1 MKQTLVHILLLV
13 CPLILSAQQPI
24 DLSGEWKVSLPNAPL
39 DQAPTA
45 VANSTLYTLHSST
58 LTLPGTLDDAGLGDP
73 NTLAPALSKPQ
84 LSRLTRKH
92 AFIGQAQ
99 YQREITITK
108 EMAGR
113 PLQLLLER
121 VMWRS
126 RLLIDG
132 QDVGQVQESL
142 VSPHVF
148 SINSLTEGKHT
159 LTLIIDNSKL
169 YDISVDNL
177 AHSYTNDTQIMWNGV
192 LGRMELS
199 ITPAA
204 SDVQVYPDVERQ
216 QVLIQV
222 NGTATDYAFTLDG
235 YSVEPTKVADGQYLL
250 PIRNMKLW
258 DEFTPNLYTLTV
270 TPLPSL
276 PNQNPTAVAHS
287 AKKPTAVANS
297 TLYTLH
303 SSLSTSFG
311 MRSFKADGNR
321 LLINGR
327 PTFLRG
333 TLECCIFPLT
343 GTPPTDERGWMK
355 VFTTA
360 REYGLNH
367 LRFHSWCPP
376 EAAFRVADRMGF
388 YCQVELPNWSL
399 KVNQDSA
406 TARFL
411 YREADN
417 LLRNYGNHPSLCIVS
432 CGNEL
437 QPDFEF
443 LNELTRYMKQR
454 DPRHLYVTSTFTF
467 EKGHGVKQEPE
478 DDIFITQ
485 WTDNGW
491 VRGQGVFDERVPDFR
506 SDYREAAKN
515 ITVPLIS
522 HEIGQYSVYPNIRE
536 IEKYTGVL
544 DPLNFKAIR
553 DDLKKKGLLHKA
565 DDYLKASG
573 RLAAILYKEEIERA
587 MKTPQQS
594 GFQLLDLHDFPGQG
608 TALVGLLD
616 AFWDS
621 KGLIEP
627 QRFREFC
634 APVVPLAHFEK
645 AVWRADET
653 FTATIDIANYS
664 QQSMDGKT
672 IVWQLL
678 DTDGKVYDHGETVC
692 TGSGSKLYTLH
703 STLYTIENAQRLELL
718 VSIKDTPWRNRWSI
732 WVYPDVALP
741 HDKHILV
748 TANID
753 DALRALKKGKKV
765 LFSPKKE
772 VVKGLEGKFLPVFW
786 SPVHFPKQ
794 AGTMGLLCDPHH
806 PALAHFPTDMHSDWQ
821 WWNLVKRSRVMVLDS
836 IFPPQNPT
844 AVANSTLSTLHSPL
858 STPFIVESID
868 NFVNNRRL
876 AQIFEARVGK
886 GSLVFSSIDLLT
898 DAHLPELRQMQYSLL
913 KYMQASEFSPV
924 HTITESDLRSL
935 LQETTE

>member
-1 MKQTLVHILLLV
+1 MTA
-13 CPLILSAQQPI
+13 SAQQRL
-24 DLSGEWKVSLPNAPL
+24 DLSGAWSVSFGNSEGHSIVLPN
-39 DQAPTA
+39 
-45 VANSTLYTLHSST
+45 
-58 LTLPGTLDDAGLGDP
+58 TLDGAGLGEP
-73 NTLAPALSKPQ
+73 NTLKPALTKPQ

-92 AFIGQAQ
+92 SYIGEAK
-99 YQREITITK
+99 YQREVTISK
-108 EMAGR
+108 EMAGK

-132 QDVGQVQESL
+132 QDIGKTQESL

-148 SINSLTEGKHT
+148 CIKGLTEGRHT
-159 LTLIIDNSKL
+159 LTLVIDNSKQH
-169 YDISVDNL
+169 DISVDNL

-199 ITPAA
+199 VTPAV
-204 SDVQVYPDVERQ
+204 SDVQVYPDIEKQ
-216 QVLIQV
+216 QVSIKV
-222 NGTATDYAFTLDG
+222 KGSAIDYAFTLDG
-235 YSVEPTKVADGQYLL
+235 CSVLPTKIADGEYVL
-250 PIRNMKLW
+250 PIHNMKLW

-270 TPLPSL
+270 TALHTSPLSPLTS
-276 PNQNPTAVAHS
+276 H
-287 AKKPTAVANS
+287 
-297 TLYTLH
+297 
-303 SSLSTSFG
+303 LSVSFG
-311 MRSFKADGNR
+311 MRSFKSQGNR
-321 LLINGR
+321 LLINGK

-376 EAAFRVADRMGF
+376 EAAFRVADKLGF
-388 YCQVELPNWSL
+388 YLQVELPNWSL

-411 YREADN
+411 YQEFDN
-417 LLRNYGNHPSLCIVS
+417 IIRNYGNHPSLCIIS

-437 QPDFEF
+437 QPDFKF
-443 LNELTRYMKQR
+443 LNELTHYMKSK
-454 DPRHLYVTSTFTF
+454 DSRHLYVTSTFTF
-467 EKGHGVKQEPE
+467 EKGHGSTQEPE

-491 VRGQGVFDERVPDFR
+491 VRGQGVFDERVPDFK

-544 DPLNFKAIR
+544 EPLNFKAIR
-553 DDLKKKGLLHKA
+553 DDLQKKGLLHKA

-573 RLAAILYKEEIERA
+573 KLAVILYKEEIERA

-621 KGLIEP
+621 KGLVEP
-627 QRFREFC
+627 QRFREAC
-634 APVVPLAHFEK
+634 APVVPLAQFDK

-653 FTATIDIANYS
+653 FTAQIDISNYS
-664 QQSMDGKT
+664 LESMGNKEICWHLSDEMGNIYAEGT
-672 IVWQLL
+672 GRDISIQLN
-678 DTDGKVYDHGETVC
+678 KVSE
-692 TGSGSKLYTLH
+692 
-703 STLYTIENAQRLELL
+703 AQRFELV

-732 WVYPDVALP
+732 WVYPEVALP
-741 HDKHILV
+741 QDKQILV

-753 DALRALKKGKKV
+753 EALKALNKGKKV

-772 VVKGLEGKFLPVFW
+772 MVKGLEGKFLPVFW
-786 SPVHFPKQ
+786 SPVHFPNQ
-794 AGTMGLLCDPHH
+794 AGTMGLLCDPRH

-836 IFPPQNPT
+836 I
-844 AVANSTLSTLHSPL
+844 ASVSP
-858 STPFIVESID
+858 IVESID

-886 GSLVFSSIDLLT
+886 GSLIFSSIDLLT
-898 DAHLPELRQMQYSLL
+898 DSHLPELRQMQYSLL
-913 KYMQASEFSPV
+913 KYMQSSDFSPV
-924 HTITESDLRSL
+924 QTITENDLRSL
-935 LQETTE
+935 LLESATEQKTGATSVYE

>member
-1 MKQTLVHILLLV
+1 MKKCITFALLAL
-13 CPLILSAQQPI
+13 PLFVFAQQRL
-24 DLSGEWKVSLPNAPL
+24 DLSGEWKVSLNNRGNQTIML
-39 DQAPTA
+39 
-45 VANSTLYTLHSST
+45 
-58 LTLPGTLDDAGLGDP
+58 P
-73 NTLAPALSKPQ
+73 NTLDGAGIGEPNTLSPALTKPQ

-92 AFIGQAQ
+92 SFIGEAK

-108 EMAGR
+108 EMAGK
-113 PLQLLLER
+113 PLELLLER

-132 QDVGQVQESL
+132 QDAGQIQESL

-148 SINSLTEGKHT
+148 HIKGLTEGKHT
-159 LTLIIDNSKL
+159 LTLFIDNRKL
-169 YDISVDNL
+169 HEISVDNL

-192 LGRMELS
+192 LGRMELNVAPV
-199 ITPAA
+199 IT
-204 SDVQVYPDVERQ
+204 DVQIYPDIEKQ
-216 QVLIQV
+216 QVSIKV
-222 NGTATDYAFTLDG
+222 RGSAADYGFTLDG
-235 YSVEPTKVADGQYLL
+235 CSVVPTKVGDGEYVLT
-250 PIRNMKLW
+250 ISNMKLW
-258 DEFTPNLYTLTV
+258 DEFTPNLYTLTA
-270 TPLPSL
+270 TTLPS
-276 PNQNPTAVAHS
+276 
-287 AKKPTAVANS
+287 
-297 TLYTLH
+297 
-303 SSLSTSFG
+303 SSLSVSFG
-311 MRSFKADGNR
+311 MRSFKAKGNR
-321 LLINGR
+321 LLINGN

-343 GTPPTDERGWMK
+343 GTPPTDERDWMK

-376 EAAFRVADRMGF
+376 EAAFRVADKMGF

-406 TARFL
+406 TAKFL
-411 YREADN
+411 YQEFDN
-417 LLRNYGNHPSLCIVS
+417 IIRNYGNHPSLCIIS

-437 QPDFEF
+437 QPDFKF
-443 LNELTRYMKQR
+443 LNELTLYMKTQ

-491 VRGQGVFDERVPDFR
+491 VRGQGVFDERVPDFK

-515 ITVPLIS
+515 ITVPLVS
-522 HEIGQYSVYPNIRE
+522 HEIGQYSVYPNIKE
-536 IEKYTGVL
+536 IDKYTGIL

-553 DDLKKKGLLHKA
+553 NDLQKKGLLHKA

-573 RLAAILYKEEIERA
+573 KLAVILYKEEIERA

-621 KGLIEP
+621 KGLVEP
-627 QRFREFC
+627 QRFREAC
-634 APVVPLAHFEK
+634 APVVPLAQFDK
-645 AVWRADET
+645 AVWKADET
-653 FTATIDIANYS
+653 FTARVDIANYS
-664 QQSMDGKT
+664 LESMEGKT
-672 IVWQLL
+672 ICWQL
-678 DTDGKVYDHGETVC
+678 TDEMGDVYAE
-692 TGSGSKLYTLH
+692 GSGKNISISLNKV
-703 STLYTIENAQRLELL
+703 SEAKRLELI
-718 VSIKDTPWRNRWSI
+718 VSIKDTPWRNRWNI
-732 WVYPDVALP
+732 WVYPDVIMP
-741 HDKHILV
+741 QDKKILV
-748 TANID
+748 TSNID
-753 DALRALKKGKKV
+753 EAMKALNKGKKV

-772 VVKGLEGKFLPVFW
+772 TVKGLEGKFLPVFW

-794 AGTMGLLCDPHH
+794 AGTMGLLCDPRH

-836 IFPPQNPT
+836 IAP
-844 AVANSTLSTLHSPL
+844 VSP
-858 STPFIVESID
+858 IVESVD

-876 AQIFEARVGK
+876 AQVFETKVGK
-886 GSLVFSSIDLLT
+886 GSLIFSSIDLLT
-898 DAHLPELRQMQYSLL
+898 DSNLPEIRQMQYSLL
-913 KYMQASEFSPV
+913 RYMQSTEFHPSTSLSESQ
-924 HTITESDLRSL
+924 LRSL
-935 LQETTE
+935 LLNEATEQKTGATSIYD

>member
-1 MKQTLVHILLLV
+1 MKKCITFALLAL
-13 CPLILSAQQPI
+13 PLFVFAQQRL
-24 DLSGEWKVSLPNAPL
+24 DLSGEWKVSLNNSG
-39 DQAPTA
+39 DQTIM
-45 VANSTLYTLHSST
+45 L
-58 LTLPGTLDDAGLGDP
+58 P
-73 NTLAPALSKPQ
+73 NTLDGAGIGEPNTLSPALTKPQ

-92 AFIGQAQ
+92 SFIGEAK

-108 EMAGR
+108 EMAGK
-113 PLQLLLER
+113 PLELLLER

-132 QDVGQVQESL
+132 QDAGQIQESL

-148 SINSLTEGKHT
+148 HIKGLTEGKHT
-159 LTLIIDNSKL
+159 LTLFIDNRKL
-169 YDISVDNL
+169 HEISVDNL

-192 LGRMELS
+192 LGRMELNVAPV
-199 ITPAA
+199 IT
-204 SDVQVYPDVERQ
+204 DVQIYPDIEKQ
-216 QVLIQV
+216 QVSIKV
-222 NGTATDYAFTLDG
+222 RGSAADYGFTLDG
-235 YSVEPTKVADGQYLL
+235 CSVVPTKVGDGEYVL
-250 PIRNMKLW
+250 PISNMKLW
-258 DEFTPNLYTLTV
+258 DEFTPNLYTLTA
-270 TPLPSL
+270 TTLPS
-276 PNQNPTAVAHS
+276 
-287 AKKPTAVANS
+287 
-297 TLYTLH
+297 
-303 SSLSTSFG
+303 SSLSVSFG
-311 MRSFKADGNR
+311 MRSFKAKGNR
-321 LLINGR
+321 LLINGN

-376 EAAFRVADRMGF
+376 EAAFRVADKMGF

-406 TARFL
+406 TAKFL
-411 YREADN
+411 YQEFDN
-417 LLRNYGNHPSLCIVS
+417 IIRNYGNHPSLCIIS

-437 QPDFEF
+437 QPDFKF
-443 LNELTRYMKQR
+443 LNELTLYMKTQ

-491 VRGQGVFDERVPDFR
+491 VRGQGVFDERVPDFK

-515 ITVPLIS
+515 ITVPLVS

-536 IEKYTGVL
+536 IEKYSGVL

-553 DDLKKKGLLHKA
+553 NDLQKKGLLHKA

-573 RLAAILYKEEIERA
+573 KLAVILYKEEIERA

-621 KGLIEP
+621 KGLVEP
-627 QRFREFC
+627 QRFREAC
-634 APVVPLAHFEK
+634 APVVPLALFDK
-645 AVWRADET
+645 AVWKADET
-653 FTATIDIANYS
+653 FTARVDIANYS
-664 QQSMDGKT
+664 LESMEGKT
-672 IVWQLL
+672 ICWQL
-678 DTDGKVYDHGETVC
+678 TDEMGDVYAE
-692 TGSGSKLYTLH
+692 GSGKNISISLNKV
-703 STLYTIENAQRLELL
+703 SEAKRFELI
-718 VSIKDTPWRNRWSI
+718 VSIKDTPWRNRWNI
-732 WVYPDVALP
+732 WVYSDVIMP
-741 HDKHILV
+741 QDKKILV
-748 TANID
+748 TSNID
-753 DALRALKKGKKV
+753 EAMKALNKGKKV

-772 VVKGLEGKFLPVFW
+772 TVKGLEGKFLPVFW

-794 AGTMGLLCDPHH
+794 AGTMGLLCDPRH

-836 IFPPQNPT
+836 IAP
-844 AVANSTLSTLHSPL
+844 VSP
-858 STPFIVESID
+858 IVESVD

-876 AQIFEARVGK
+876 AQVFEAKVGK
-886 GSLVFSSIDLLT
+886 GSLIFSSIDLLT
-898 DAHLPELRQMQYSLL
+898 DSNLPEIRQMQYSLL
-913 KYMQASEFSPV
+913 RYMQSTEFHPSTSLSESQ
-924 HTITESDLRSL
+924 LRSL
-935 LQETTE
+935 LLNEATEQKTGATSIYD

>member
-1 MKQTLVHILLLV
+1 MKKFITLALLAL
-13 CPLILSAQQPI
+13 PLFVFAQQRL
-24 DLSGEWKVSLPNAPL
+24 DLSGEWKVSLNNSG
-39 DQAPTA
+39 DQTIM
-45 VANSTLYTLHSST
+45 L
-58 LTLPGTLDDAGLGDP
+58 P
-73 NTLAPALSKPQ
+73 NTLDGAGIGEPNTLSPALTKPQ

-92 AFIGQAQ
+92 SFIGEAK

-108 EMAGR
+108 EMAGK
-113 PLQLLLER
+113 PLELLLER

-132 QDVGQVQESL
+132 QDAGQIQESL

-148 SINSLTEGKHT
+148 HIKGLTEGKHT
-159 LTLIIDNSKL
+159 LTLFIDNRKL
-169 YDISVDNL
+169 HEISVDNL

-192 LGRMELS
+192 LGRMELNVAPV
-199 ITPAA
+199 IT
-204 SDVQVYPDVERQ
+204 DVQIYPDIEKQ
-216 QVLIQV
+216 QVSIKV
-222 NGTATDYAFTLDG
+222 RGSAADYGFTLDG
-235 YSVEPTKVADGQYLL
+235 CSVVPTKVGDGEYVL
-250 PIRNMKLW
+250 PISNMKLW
-258 DEFTPNLYTLTV
+258 DEFTPNLYTLTA
-270 TPLPSL
+270 TTLPS
-276 PNQNPTAVAHS
+276 
-287 AKKPTAVANS
+287 
-297 TLYTLH
+297 
-303 SSLSTSFG
+303 SSLSVSFG
-311 MRSFKADGNR
+311 MRSFKAKGNR
-321 LLINGR
+321 LLINGN

-376 EAAFRVADRMGF
+376 EAAFRVADKMGF

-406 TARFL
+406 TAKFL
-411 YREADN
+411 YQEFDN
-417 LLRNYGNHPSLCIVS
+417 IIRNYGNHPSLCIIS

-437 QPDFEF
+437 QPDFKF
-443 LNELTRYMKQR
+443 LNELTLYMKTQ

-491 VRGQGVFDERVPDFR
+491 VRGQGVFDERVPDFK

-515 ITVPLIS
+515 ITVPLVS
-522 HEIGQYSVYPNIRE
+522 HEIGQYSVYPNIKE
-536 IEKYTGVL
+536 IDKYTGIL

-553 DDLKKKGLLHKA
+553 NDLQKKGLLHKA

-573 RLAAILYKEEIERA
+573 KLAVILYKEEIERA

-621 KGLIEP
+621 KGLVEP
-627 QRFREFC
+627 QRFREAC
-634 APVVPLAHFEK
+634 APVVPLALFDK
-645 AVWRADET
+645 AVWKADET
-653 FTATIDIANYS
+653 FTARVDIANYS
-664 QQSMDGKT
+664 LESMEGKT
-672 IVWQLL
+672 ICWQL
-678 DTDGKVYDHGETVC
+678 TDEMGDVYAE
-692 TGSGSKLYTLH
+692 GSGKNISISLNKV
-703 STLYTIENAQRLELL
+703 SEAKRFELI
-718 VSIKDTPWRNRWSI
+718 VSIKDTPWRNRWNI
-732 WVYPDVALP
+732 WVYPDVIMP
-741 HDKHILV
+741 QDKQILV
-748 TANID
+748 TSNID
-753 DALRALKKGKKV
+753 EAMKALNKGKKV

-772 VVKGLEGKFLPVFW
+772 TVKGLEGKFLPVFW

-794 AGTMGLLCDPHH
+794 AGTMGLLCDPRH

-836 IFPPQNPT
+836 IAP
-844 AVANSTLSTLHSPL
+844 VSP
-858 STPFIVESID
+858 IVESVD

-876 AQIFEARVGK
+876 AQVFEAKVGK
-886 GSLVFSSIDLLT
+886 GSLIFSSIDLLT
-898 DAHLPELRQMQYSLL
+898 DSNLPELRQMQYSLL
-913 KYMQASEFSPV
+913 RYMQSTEFHPSTSLSESQ
-924 HTITESDLRSL
+924 LRSL
-935 LQETTE
+935 LLNEATEQKSGATSIYD

>member
-1 MKQTLVHILLLV
+1 MLAFTLIGF
-13 CPLILSAQQPI
+13 AQQRI
-24 DLSGEWKVSLPNAPL
+24 DLSGNWTVCLGGNEN
-39 DQAPTA
+39 
-45 VANSTLYTLHSST
+45 HSIV
-58 LTLPGTLDDAGLGDP
+58 LP
-73 NTLAPALSKPQ
+73 NTLDGAGIGEANTLTPSLTKPQ

-92 AFIGQAQ
+92 SFIGEAK

-108 EMAGR
+108 EMADK
-113 PLQLLLER
+113 PLELLLER

-132 QDVGQVQESL
+132 QDAGQIQESL
-142 VSPHVF
+142 VSPHVYH
-148 SINSLTEGKHT
+148 IEGLTEGKHT
-159 LTLIIDNSKL
+159 LTLIIDNRKL
-169 YDISVDNL
+169 HEISVDNL

-192 LGRMELS
+192 LGRMELTVAPV
-199 ITPAA
+199 IT
-204 SDVQVYPDVERQ
+204 DVQVYPDIEKQ
-216 QVLIQV
+216 QVSIKV
-222 NGTATDYAFTLDG
+222 KGSATDYGFALNG
-235 YSVEPTKVADGQYLL
+235 CNVVPTKVGDGEYVL
-250 PIRNMKLW
+250 PISNMKLW

-270 TPLPSL
+270 TALPSI
-276 PNQNPTAVAHS
+276 PKQKT
-287 AKKPTAVANS
+287 TAVANS
-297 TLYTLH
+297 SFFTLH
-303 SSLSTSFG
+303 SSFSVPFG
-311 MRSFKADGNR
+311 MRSFKAQGNR
-321 LLINGR
+321 LLINGK

-376 EAAFRVADRMGF
+376 EAAFRVADKMGF

-406 TARFL
+406 TAKFL
-411 YREADN
+411 YKEFDN
-417 LLRNYGNHPSLCIVS
+417 IIRNYGNHPSLCIIS

-437 QPDFEF
+437 QPDFKF
-443 LNELTRYMKQR
+443 LNELTHYMKTQ

-491 VRGQGVFDERVPDFR
+491 VRGQGVFDERVPDFK

-522 HEIGQYSVYPNIRE
+522 HEIGQYSVYPNIKE
-536 IEKYTGVL
+536 IDKYLGVL

-553 DDLKKKGLLHKA
+553 NDLQKKGLLHKA
-565 DDYLKASG
+565 GDYLKASG
-573 RLAAILYKEEIERA
+573 KLAVILYKEEIERA

-621 KGLIEP
+621 KGLVEP
-627 QRFREFC
+627 QRFREAC
-634 APVVPLAHFEK
+634 APVVPLAQFDK
-645 AVWRADET
+645 AVWKADET
-653 FTATIDIANYS
+653 FTARVDIANYS
-664 QQSMDGKT
+664 LESMEGKT
-672 IVWQLL
+672 ISWQLA
-678 DTDGKVYDHGETVC
+678 DEIGDVYAE
-692 TGSGSKLYTLH
+692 GSGKNISIVLNKV
-703 STLYTIENAQRLELL
+703 SVAKRFELI
-718 VSIKDTPWRNRWSI
+718 VSIKDTPWRNRWNI
-732 WVYPDVALP
+732 WVYPDVIMP
-741 HDKHILV
+741 QDKQILV
-748 TANID
+748 TSNID
-753 DALRALKKGKKV
+753 EAMKALKKGKKV

-772 VVKGLEGKFLPVFW
+772 TVKGLEGKFLPVFW

-794 AGTMGLLCDPHH
+794 AGTMGLLCDPRH

-836 IFPPQNPT
+836 I
-844 AVANSTLSTLHSPL
+844 AHVSP
-858 STPFIVESID
+858 IVESVD

-876 AQIFEARVGK
+876 AQVFEAKVGK
-886 GSLVFSSIDLLT
+886 GSLIFSSIDLLT
-898 DAHLPELRQMQYSLL
+898 DSNLPEIRQMQYSLL
-913 KYMQASEFSPV
+913 KYMLGSEFHPSSSLS
-924 HTITESDLRSL
+924 EADLRNL
-935 LQETTE
+935 LLKESTEQKTAATSIYD

>member
-1 MKQTLVHILLLV
+1 MKQLFLTLTMLAL
-13 CPLILSAQQPI
+13 PLIGFAQQRI
-24 DLSGEWKVSLPNAPL
+24 DLSGNWTVSLGGNE
-39 DQAPTA
+39 
-45 VANSTLYTLHSST
+45 NHSIV
-58 LTLPGTLDDAGLGDP
+58 LP
-73 NTLAPALSKPQ
+73 NTLDGASIGEPNALSPALTKPQ

-92 AFIGQAQ
+92 SFIGEAK

-108 EMAGR
+108 EMADK
-113 PLQLLLER
+113 PLELFLER

-132 QDVGQVQESL
+132 QDAGQMQESL
-142 VSPHVF
+142 VTPHVF
-148 SINSLTEGKHT
+148 HIKGLTEGKHT
-159 LTLIIDNSKL
+159 LTLIIDNRKL
-169 YDISVDNL
+169 HEISVDNL

-192 LGRMELS
+192 LGRMELNVAPV
-199 ITPAA
+199 IT
-204 SDVQVYPDVERQ
+204 DVQVYPDIEKQ
-216 QVLIQV
+216 QVSIKV
-222 NGTATDYAFTLDG
+222 KGSAADYVFTLDG
-235 YSVEPTKVADGQYLL
+235 CNVVPTKVGDGEYVL
-250 PIRNMKLW
+250 PISNMKLW

-270 TPLPSL
+270 SALQSL
-276 PNQNPTAVAHS
+276 PQPKSKRQTVSH
-287 AKKPTAVANS
+287 
-297 TLYTLH
+297 
-303 SSLSTSFG
+303 LSPLTSHFSVSFG
-311 MRSFKADGNR
+311 MRSFKAKGNR
-321 LLINGR
+321 LLINGN

-376 EAAFRVADRMGF
+376 EAAFRVADKMGF

-406 TARFL
+406 TAKFL
-411 YREADN
+411 YQVFDN
-417 LLRNYGNHPSLCIVS
+417 IIRNYGNHPSLCIIS

-437 QPDFEF
+437 QPDFKF
-443 LNELTRYMKQR
+443 LNEFTHYMKTQ

-491 VRGQGVFDERVPDFR
+491 VRGQGVFDEKVPDFK

-522 HEIGQYSVYPNIRE
+522 HEIGQYSVYPNINE
-536 IEKYTGVL
+536 IDKYSGVL

-553 DDLKKKGLLHKA
+553 NDLQKKGLLHKA

-573 RLAAILYKEEIERA
+573 KLAAILYKEEMERA

-621 KGLIEP
+621 KGLVEP
-627 QRFREFC
+627 QRFREAC
-634 APVVPLAHFEK
+634 APVVPLAQFDK
-645 AVWRADET
+645 AVWKADET
-653 FTATIDIANYS
+653 FTARVDIANYS
-664 QQSMDGKT
+664 LESMEGKT
-672 IVWQLL
+672 ICWQLS
-678 DTDGKVYDHGETVC
+678 DEMGDIYAE
-692 TGSGSKLYTLH
+692 GSGKNISIVLNKV
-703 STLYTIENAQRLELL
+703 SIAKRFELI
-718 VSIKDTPWRNRWSI
+718 VSIKDTPWRNRWNI
-732 WVYPDVALP
+732 WVYPDVVMP
-741 HDKHILV
+741 QDKKILV
-748 TANID
+748 TSNID
-753 DALRALKKGKKV
+753 EALKALNKGKKV

-772 VVKGLEGKFLPVFW
+772 TVKGLEGKFLPVFW

-794 AGTMGLLCDPHH
+794 AGTMGLLCDPRH

-836 IFPPQNPT
+836 IAP
-844 AVANSTLSTLHSPL
+844 VSP
-858 STPFIVESID
+858 IVESVD

-876 AQIFEARVGK
+876 AKIFEAKVGK
-886 GSLVFSSIDLLT
+886 GSLIFSSIDLLT
-898 DAHLPELRQMQYSLL
+898 DSNLPEIRQMQYSLL
-913 KYMQASEFSPV
+913 KYMQGSEFHPSSEISVPQ
-924 HTITESDLRSL
+924 LRSL
-935 LQETTE
+935 LLNEATEQNTGATSIYD

>member
-1 MKQTLVHILLLV
+1 MKKCITFALLAL
-13 CPLILSAQQPI
+13 PLFVFAQQRL
-24 DLSGEWKVSLPNAPL
+24 DLSGEWKVSLNNRGNQTIML
-39 DQAPTA
+39 
-45 VANSTLYTLHSST
+45 
-58 LTLPGTLDDAGLGDP
+58 P
-73 NTLAPALSKPQ
+73 NTLDGAGIGEPNTLSPALTKPQ

-92 AFIGQAQ
+92 SFIGEAK

-108 EMAGR
+108 EMAGK
-113 PLQLLLER
+113 PLELLLER

-132 QDVGQVQESL
+132 QDAGQIQESL

-148 SINSLTEGKHT
+148 HIKGLTEGKHT
-159 LTLIIDNSKL
+159 LTLFIDNRKL
-169 YDISVDNL
+169 HEISVDNL

-192 LGRMELS
+192 LGRMELNVAPV
-199 ITPAA
+199 IT
-204 SDVQVYPDVERQ
+204 DVQIYPDIEKQ
-216 QVLIQV
+216 QVSIKV
-222 NGTATDYAFTLDG
+222 RGSAADYGFTLDG
-235 YSVEPTKVADGQYLL
+235 CSVVPTKVGDGEYVL
-250 PIRNMKLW
+250 PISNMKLW
-258 DEFTPNLYTLTV
+258 DEFTPNLYTLTA
-270 TPLPSL
+270 TTLPS
-276 PNQNPTAVAHS
+276 
-287 AKKPTAVANS
+287 
-297 TLYTLH
+297 
-303 SSLSTSFG
+303 SSLSVSFG
-311 MRSFKADGNR
+311 MRSFKAKGNR
-321 LLINGR
+321 LLINGN

-376 EAAFRVADRMGF
+376 EAAFRVADKMGF

-406 TARFL
+406 TAKFL
-411 YREADN
+411 YQEFDN
-417 LLRNYGNHPSLCIVS
+417 IIRNYGNHPSLCIIS

-437 QPDFEF
+437 QPDFKF
-443 LNELTRYMKQR
+443 LNELTLYMKTQ

-491 VRGQGVFDERVPDFR
+491 VRGQGVFDERVPDFK

-515 ITVPLIS
+515 ITVPLVS
-522 HEIGQYSVYPNIRE
+522 HEIGQYSVYPNIKE
-536 IEKYTGVL
+536 IDKYTGIL

-553 DDLKKKGLLHKA
+553 NDLQKKGLLHKA

-573 RLAAILYKEEIERA
+573 KLAVILYKEEIERA

-621 KGLIEP
+621 KGLVEP
-627 QRFREFC
+627 QRFREAC
-634 APVVPLAHFEK
+634 APVVPLAQFDK
-645 AVWRADET
+645 AVWKADET
-653 FTATIDIANYS
+653 FTARVDIANYS
-664 QQSMDGKT
+664 LESMEGKT
-672 IVWQLL
+672 ICWQL
-678 DTDGKVYDHGETVC
+678 TDEMGDVYAE
-692 TGSGSKLYTLH
+692 GSGKNISISLNKV
-703 STLYTIENAQRLELL
+703 SEAKRFELI
-718 VSIKDTPWRNRWSI
+718 VSIKDTPWRNRWNI
-732 WVYPDVALP
+732 WVYSDVIMP
-741 HDKHILV
+741 QDKKILV
-748 TANID
+748 TSNID
-753 DALRALKKGKKV
+753 EAMKALNKGKKV

-772 VVKGLEGKFLPVFW
+772 TVKGLEGKFLPVFW

-794 AGTMGLLCDPHH
+794 AGTMGLLCDPRH

-836 IFPPQNPT
+836 IAP
-844 AVANSTLSTLHSPL
+844 VSP
-858 STPFIVESID
+858 IVESVD

-876 AQIFEARVGK
+876 AQVFEAKVGK
-886 GSLVFSSIDLLT
+886 GSLIFSSIDLLT
-898 DAHLPELRQMQYSLL
+898 DSNLPEIRQMQYSLL
-913 KYMQASEFSPV
+913 RYMQSTEFHPSTSLSESQ
-924 HTITESDLRSL
+924 LRSL
-935 LQETTE
+935 LLNEATEQKTGATSIYD

>member
-1 MKQTLVHILLLV
+1 MKKFITLALLAL
-13 CPLILSAQQPI
+13 PLFVFAQQRL
-24 DLSGEWKVSLPNAPL
+24 DLSGEWKVSLNNSG
-39 DQAPTA
+39 DQTIM
-45 VANSTLYTLHSST
+45 L
-58 LTLPGTLDDAGLGDP
+58 P
-73 NTLAPALSKPQ
+73 NTLDGAGIGEPNTLSPALTKPQ

-92 AFIGQAQ
+92 SFIGEAK

-108 EMAGR
+108 EMAGK
-113 PLQLLLER
+113 PLELLLER

-132 QDVGQVQESL
+132 QDAGQIQESL

-148 SINSLTEGKHT
+148 HIKGLTEGKHT
-159 LTLIIDNSKL
+159 LTLFIDNRKL
-169 YDISVDNL
+169 HEISVDNL

-192 LGRMELS
+192 LGRMELNVAPV
-199 ITPAA
+199 IT
-204 SDVQVYPDVERQ
+204 DVQIYPDIEKQ
-216 QVLIQV
+216 QVSIKV
-222 NGTATDYAFTLDG
+222 RGSAADYGFTLDG
-235 YSVEPTKVADGQYLL
+235 CSVVPTKVGDGEYVL
-250 PIRNMKLW
+250 PISNMKLW
-258 DEFTPNLYTLTV
+258 DEFTPNLYTLTA
-270 TPLPSL
+270 TTLPS
-276 PNQNPTAVAHS
+276 
-287 AKKPTAVANS
+287 
-297 TLYTLH
+297 
-303 SSLSTSFG
+303 SSLSVSFG
-311 MRSFKADGNR
+311 MRSFKAKGNR
-321 LLINGR
+321 LLINGN

-376 EAAFRVADRMGF
+376 EAAFRVADKMGF

-406 TARFL
+406 TAKFL
-411 YREADN
+411 YQEFDN
-417 LLRNYGNHPSLCIVS
+417 IIRNYGNHPSLCIIS

-437 QPDFEF
+437 QPDFKF
-443 LNELTRYMKQR
+443 LNELTLYMKTQ

-491 VRGQGVFDERVPDFR
+491 VRGQGVFDERVPDFK

-515 ITVPLIS
+515 ITVPLVS

-536 IEKYTGVL
+536 IEKYSGVL

-553 DDLKKKGLLHKA
+553 NDLQKKGLLHKA

-573 RLAAILYKEEIERA
+573 KLAVILYKEEIERA

-621 KGLIEP
+621 KGLVEP
-627 QRFREFC
+627 QRFREAC
-634 APVVPLAHFEK
+634 APVVPLALFDK
-645 AVWRADET
+645 AVWKADET
-653 FTATIDIANYS
+653 FTARVDIANYS
-664 QQSMDGKT
+664 LESMEGKT
-672 IVWQLL
+672 ICWQLA
-678 DTDGKVYDHGETVC
+678 DEMGDIYTEG
-692 TGSGSKLYTLH
+692 TGRDISIQL
-703 STLYTIENAQRLELL
+703 NRLEEAKRFELI
-718 VSIKDTPWRNRWSI
+718 VSIQDTPWRNRWNI
-732 WVYPDVALP
+732 WVYPEVVLP
-741 HDKHILV
+741 QDKQILV
-748 TANID
+748 TSNID
-753 DALRALKKGKKV
+753 EAMKALNKGKKV

-772 VVKGLEGKFLPVFW
+772 TVKGLEGKFLPVFW

-794 AGTMGLLCDPHH
+794 AVTMGLLCDPRH

-836 IFPPQNPT
+836 IAP
-844 AVANSTLSTLHSPL
+844 VSP
-858 STPFIVESID
+858 IVESVD

-876 AQIFEARVGK
+876 AQVFEAKVGK
-886 GSLVFSSIDLLT
+886 GSLIFSSIDLLT
-898 DAHLPELRQMQYSLL
+898 DSNLPEIRQMQYSLL
-913 KYMQASEFSPV
+913 RYMQSTEFHPSTSLSESQ
-924 HTITESDLRSL
+924 LRSL
-935 LQETTE
+935 LLNEATEQKTGATSIYD

>member
-1 MKQTLVHILLLV
+1 MKKLLMTLAWLALPMALF
-13 CPLILSAQQPI
+13 AQQRI
-24 DLSGEWKVSLPNAPL
+24 DLSGEWKVSMVNHPI
-39 DQAPTA
+39 
-45 VANSTLYTLHSST
+45 TL
-58 LTLPGTLDDAGLGDP
+58 P
-73 NTLAPALSKPQ
+73 NTLDGAGIGEPNTLTPALTKPQ
-84 LSRLTRKH
+84 LLRLTRKH
-92 AFIGQAQ
+92 SYIGKAS
-99 YQREITITK
+99 YQREITINK
-108 EMAGR
+108 EMAGK
-113 PLQLLLER
+113 PLELLLER

-132 QDVGQVQESL
+132 QDLGQMQESL

-148 SINSLTEGKHT
+148 SINGLSEGKHT
-159 LTLIIDNSKL
+159 LTLLIDNNKL
-169 YDISVDNL
+169 HEISVNNL

-199 ITPAA
+199 VAPAI
-204 SDVQVYPDVERQ
+204 SDVQVYPDIDNSRIAVKVKAENP
-216 QVLIQV
+216 VFL
-222 NGTATDYAFTLDG
+222 LDG
-235 YSVEPTKVADGQYLL
+235 AQTAATKTADGEYII
-250 PIRNMKLW
+250 PVANMKLW
-258 DEFTPNLYTLTV
+258 NEFTPNLYSLTV
-270 TPLPSL
+270 MAGQQQKTV
-276 PNQNPTAVAHS
+276 T
-287 AKKPTAVANS
+287 
-297 TLYTLH
+297 
-303 SSLSTSFG
+303 FG
-311 MRSFKADGNR
+311 MRSFKAKGNR
-321 LLINGR
+321 LLINGK

-376 EAAFRVADRMGF
+376 EAAFRVADKMGF

-406 TARFL
+406 TAKFL
-411 YREADN
+411 YQEFDN
-417 LLRNYGNHPSLCIVS
+417 IIRNYGNHPSLCIIS

-437 QPDFEF
+437 QPDFKF
-443 LNELTRYMKQR
+443 LNELTHYMKTQ

-467 EKGHGVKQEPE
+467 EKGHGRKQEPE

-491 VRGQGVFDERVPDFR
+491 VRGQGVFDEHVPDFK
-506 SDYREAAKN
+506 SDYREAAKD

-536 IEKYTGVL
+536 IDKYTGVL

-553 DDLKKKGLLHKA
+553 NDLQKKGLLHKA

-573 RLAAILYKEEIERA
+573 KLAAILYKEDMERA

-621 KGLIEP
+621 KGLVEP
-627 QRFREFC
+627 QRFCEAC
-634 APVVPLAHFEK
+634 APVVPLAHFDK
-645 AVWRADET
+645 AVWKANET
-653 FTATIDIANYS
+653 FTARVDIANYS
-664 QQSMDGKT
+664 LESMEDKT
-672 IVWQLL
+672 ICWQLL
-678 DTDGKVYDHGETVC
+678 DSEGQVYDEGEGTY
-692 TGSGSKLYTLH
+692 SSLFTLN
-703 STLYTIENAQRLELL
+703 SSLNKVSEAKRLELI
-718 VSIKDTPWRNRWSI
+718 VSIKDTPWRNRWNI
-732 WVYPDVALP
+732 WVYPEVVLP
-741 HDKHILV
+741 KDKHILV
-748 TANID
+748 TSNIG
-753 DALRALKKGKKV
+753 DALKALHHGKKV

-772 VVKGLEGKFLPVFW
+772 TVKGLEGKFLPVFW

-794 AGTMGLLCDPHH
+794 AATMGLLCDPRH
-806 PALAHFPTDMHSDWQ
+806 PALSEFPTDMHSDWQ

-836 IFPPQNPT
+836 IAP
-844 AVANSTLSTLHSPL
+844 VSP
-858 STPFIVESID
+858 IVESID

-876 AQIFEARVGK
+876 AQVFEAKIGK
-886 GSLVFSSIDLLT
+886 GSLIFSSIDLLT

-913 KYMQASEFSPV
+913 KYMQSDEFRPA
-924 HTITESDLRSL
+924 TIITENEFRSL
-935 LQETTE
+935 LLESATEQKTGATSIYD

>member
-1 MKQTLVHILLLV
+1 MKKFVTLTLLAL
-13 CPLILSAQQPI
+13 PLFVFAQQRL
-24 DLSGEWKVSLPNAPL
+24 DLSGEWKVSLNNRGNQTIIL
-39 DQAPTA
+39 
-45 VANSTLYTLHSST
+45 
-58 LTLPGTLDDAGLGDP
+58 P
-73 NTLAPALSKPQ
+73 NTLDGVGIGEPNTLSPALTKPQ

-92 AFIGQAQ
+92 SFIGEAK

-108 EMAGR
+108 EMAGK
-113 PLQLLLER
+113 PLELLLER

-132 QDVGQVQESL
+132 QDAGQIQESL

-148 SINSLTEGKHT
+148 HIKGLTEGKHT
-159 LTLIIDNSKL
+159 LTLFIDNRKL
-169 YDISVDNL
+169 HEISVDNL

-192 LGRMELS
+192 LGRMELNVAPV
-199 ITPAA
+199 IT
-204 SDVQVYPDVERQ
+204 DVQIYPDIEKQ
-216 QVLIQV
+216 QVSIKV
-222 NGTATDYAFTLDG
+222 RGSAADYGFTLDG
-235 YSVEPTKVADGQYLL
+235 CSVVPTKVGDGEYVL
-250 PIRNMKLW
+250 PISNMKLW
-258 DEFTPNLYTLTV
+258 DEFTPNLYTLTA
-270 TPLPSL
+270 TTLPS
-276 PNQNPTAVAHS
+276 
-287 AKKPTAVANS
+287 
-297 TLYTLH
+297 
-303 SSLSTSFG
+303 SSLSVSFG
-311 MRSFKADGNR
+311 MRSFKAKGNR
-321 LLINGR
+321 LLINGN

-376 EAAFRVADRMGF
+376 EAAFRVADKMGF

-406 TARFL
+406 TAKFL
-411 YREADN
+411 YQEFDN
-417 LLRNYGNHPSLCIVS
+417 IIRNYGNHPSLCIIS

-437 QPDFEF
+437 QPDFKF
-443 LNELTRYMKQR
+443 LNELTHYMKTQ
-454 DPRHLYVTSTFTF
+454 DPRHLYATSTFTF

-491 VRGQGVFDERVPDFR
+491 VRGQGVFDERVPNFK

-515 ITVPLIS
+515 ITVPLVS

-536 IEKYTGVL
+536 IEKYSGVL

-553 DDLKKKGLLHKA
+553 NDIQKKGLLHKA

-573 RLAAILYKEEIERA
+573 KLAVILYKEEIERA

-621 KGLIEP
+621 KGLVEP
-627 QRFREFC
+627 QRFREAC
-634 APVVPLAHFEK
+634 APVVPLALFDK
-645 AVWRADET
+645 AVWKADET
-653 FTATIDIANYS
+653 FTARVDIANYS
-664 QQSMDGKT
+664 LESMEGKT
-672 IVWQLL
+672 ICWQLA
-678 DTDGKVYDHGETVC
+678 DEMGDIYTEG
-692 TGSGSKLYTLH
+692 TGRDISIQL
-703 STLYTIENAQRLELL
+703 NRLEEAKRFELI
-718 VSIKDTPWRNRWSI
+718 VSIQDTPWRNRWNI
-732 WVYPDVALP
+732 WVYPEVVLP
-741 HDKHILV
+741 QDKQILV
-748 TANID
+748 TTNID
-753 DALRALKKGKKV
+753 EALKALNKGKKV
-765 LFSPKKE
+765 LLSPKKE
-772 VVKGLEGKFLPVFW
+772 TVKGLEGKFLPVFW

-794 AGTMGLLCDPHH
+794 AGTMGLLCDPRH

-836 IFPPQNPT
+836 IAP
-844 AVANSTLSTLHSPL
+844 VSP
-858 STPFIVESID
+858 IVESVD

-876 AQIFEARVGK
+876 AQVFEAKVGK
-886 GSLVFSSIDLLT
+886 GSLIFSSIDLLT
-898 DAHLPELRQMQYSLL
+898 DSNLPELRQMQYSLL
-913 KYMQASEFSPV
+913 RYMQSTEFHPSTSLSESQ
-924 HTITESDLRSL
+924 LRSL
-935 LQETTE
+935 LLNEATEQKTGATSIYD